1 MPRRKS
7 AQLRYISQVTILNQ
21 ITLKRSESRQ
31 VFTFIVDRHGSWQLD
46 DKPKQSFWETGVL
59 ERIAW
64 AEASTNV
71 SWRRETHDVGSSC
84 AWQLAFVENVQS
96 DLDQSTAS

>member
-1 MPRRKS
+1 M
-7 AQLRYISQVTILNQ
+7 AAG
-21 ITLKRSESRQ
+21 RQ
-31 VFTFIVDRHGSWQLD
+31 TETKLLEDR
-46 DKPKQSFWETGVL
+46 L